1 MTPAT
6 NYKKLLKIIY
16 LLFKSGFNPTV
27 KDATEKTPQDLA
39 VISGFTLGAA
49 LLGKTEQIIKI
60 VRIFFNSKLDC
71 RIAAGDMESQYH
83 GS

>member
-6 NYKKLLKIIY
+6 NYRKLLKIIY
-16 LLFKSGFNPTV
+16 LLFKSGIDPTV
-27 KDATEKTPQDLA
+27 KDAMEKTPQDLA

-49 LLGKTEQIIKI
+49 LLGKTEQVIKI
-60 VRIFFNSKLDC
+60 ACFITQKLNY
-71 RIAAGDMESQYH
+71 RIAAGDVESQYR

>member
-6 NYKKLLKIIY
+6 NYRKLLKIIY
-16 LLFKSGFNPTV
+16 LLFKSGIDPTV
-27 KDATEKTPQDLA
+27 KDAMEKIPQDLA

-49 LLGKTEQIIKI
+49 LLGKTEQVIKI
-60 VRIFFNSKLDC
+60 AYFITQKLNY
-71 RIAAGDMESQYH
+71 RIAAGDVESQYR